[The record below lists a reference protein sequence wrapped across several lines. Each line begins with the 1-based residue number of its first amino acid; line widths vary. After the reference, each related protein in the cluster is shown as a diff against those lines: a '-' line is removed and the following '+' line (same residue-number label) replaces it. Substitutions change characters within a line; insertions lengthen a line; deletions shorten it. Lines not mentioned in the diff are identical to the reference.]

1 MGKVTNELLDE
12 IQDAFNRHDVDA
24 IVSFF
29 ADDCEW
35 LMARG
40 PDPWEGKRLIGK
52 QAISDVLRSRY
63 KVIEDMRWEDMTHF
77 ISPDGTKACSEWTVI
92 SPDGT
97 KACSEWTVR
106 GTPNDGS
113 PRLISLVAMSGRF
126 ATARSSKR
134 TPIGNSSVRDWP
146 PAPERLSVPSAG
158 KFLHDRLTPTVLLI
172 I

>member
-40 PDPWEGKRLIGK
+40 PDPWKGRRLIGK
-52 QAISDVLRSRY
+52 QAIGDVLRARY

-77 ISPDGTKACSEWTVI
+77 ISPDE
-92 SPDGT
+92 T

-113 PRLISLVAMSGRF
+113 P
-126 ATARSSKR
+126 
-134 TPIGNSSVRDWP
+134 PIDFLGCDVWTFRNGEAFPAQTTLFVRVDV
-146 PAPERLSVPSAG
+146 S
-158 KFLHDRLTPTVLLI
+158 
-172 I
+172 

>member
-77 ISPDGTKACSEWTVI
+77 ISPDGTKACSEWTV
-92 SPDGT
+92 
-97 KACSEWTVR
+97 R

-113 PRLISLVAMSGRF
+113 P
-126 ATARSSKR
+126 
-134 TPIGNSSVRDWP
+134 PID
-146 PAPERLSVPSAG
+146 
-158 KFLHDRLTPTVLLI
+158 FLGCDVWTFRNGEVIKKDTYWKVVG
-172 I
+172 